1 MKIKTA
7 LILCAGLGK
16 RLNPLTINTPKP
28 LLKLRNITMLEHCI
42 NTILKLDIKK
52 IFLNTFYLQEQIF
65 EFIEKKNFPADIRI
79 VTDGK
84 EILNTGGGILNMVN
98 QSSDSDFI
106 IFNPDTY
113 WNNNYINEINEMQNF
128 YFSKKLDNLLLI
140 VKNNLSFDENL
151 KGDFDLKNNI
161 ISRKNKE
168 YIFIGC
174 QILNKRLFDKKYL
187 SNFSISEI
195 WNDFDDKNKL
205 NGFESINKFYH
216 LTDYE
221 IFKKLKDL

>member
-161 ISRKNKE
+161 ISKKIKN
-168 YIFIGC
+168 I
-174 QILNKRLFDKKYL
+174 YL
-187 SNFSISEI
+187 
-195 WNDFDDKNKL
+195 
-205 NGFESINKFYH
+205 
-216 LTDYE
+216 
-221 IFKKLKDL
+221 